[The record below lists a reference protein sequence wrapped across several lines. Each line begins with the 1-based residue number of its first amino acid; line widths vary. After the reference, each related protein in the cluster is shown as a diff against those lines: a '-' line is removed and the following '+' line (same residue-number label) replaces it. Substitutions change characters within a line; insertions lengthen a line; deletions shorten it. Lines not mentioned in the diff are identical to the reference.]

1 MVHIIIENEKNLL
14 RILFCFKMASNILV
28 KKSNEFYKNRH
39 IINNYIKILYI
50 YSFNLVMNHYFRSE
64 SSLGLGNDE

>member
-1 MVHIIIENEKNLL
+1 
-14 RILFCFKMASNILV
+14 MASNILV